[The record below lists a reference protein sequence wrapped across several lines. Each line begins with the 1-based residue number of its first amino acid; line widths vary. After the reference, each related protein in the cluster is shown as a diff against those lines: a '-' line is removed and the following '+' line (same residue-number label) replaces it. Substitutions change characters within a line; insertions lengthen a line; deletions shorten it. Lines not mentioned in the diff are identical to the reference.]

1 MKVYETIKVK
11 NGYQVVWFWYSD
23 INQIEIDAHY
33 VENGFFTT
41 EQKAKN
47 YIKKINLYVYK
58 YK

>member
-11 NGYQVVWFWYSD
+11 NGFQVVWFWYSD
-23 INQIEIDAHY
+23 INKINIDAHY
-33 VENGFFTT
+33 VKNGFFTT
-41 EQKAKN
+41 KQKAKN

>member
-11 NGYQVVWFWYSD
+11 NCFEVVWFWYSD
-23 INQIEIDAHY
+23 INKINIDAHY
-33 VENGFFTT
+33 VKNCFFTT
-41 EQKAKN
+41 KHKAKN